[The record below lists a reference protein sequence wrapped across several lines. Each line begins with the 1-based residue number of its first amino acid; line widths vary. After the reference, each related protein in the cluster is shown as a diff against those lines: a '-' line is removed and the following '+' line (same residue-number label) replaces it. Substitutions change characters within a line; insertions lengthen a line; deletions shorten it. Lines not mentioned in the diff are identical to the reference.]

1 MSWFFLAIIA
11 PFLYALTN
19 QIDKA
24 LLEKYFKV
32 SGVGTLIIFSG
43 VLSVLALPVIYF
55 FEPTVFAIGRREMLL
70 MFFVGGLNLT
80 LLWAYL
86 IALKDDEA
94 SIIIVFYQLVP
105 VFALILGYYIL
116 GETINHSQAIAMGII
131 IFGTTLVSFEIN
143 DENNFKLKKQTV
155 IFMSIASVLWALES
169 VVFKYV
175 ALEENVLRS
184 LFWQNLALAV
194 AGIVIFC
201 IVPTYRQ
208 HFLDAVKVNS
218 KAIFSVNVANEI
230 IYMTANAVY
239 AYAYM
244 LAPIA
249 LVLLTNSFQPIFV
262 FAIGVFMT
270 IYFPHILSEKIEARH
285 LWQKGIAIL
294 ITGIGT
300 YLLLAQ

>member
-1 MSWFFLAIIA
+1 MSWFFLALIA

-24 LLEKYFKV
+24 LLDKYFKV

-43 VLSVLALPVIYF
+43 VLSILALPVIYF
-55 FEPTVFAIGRREMLL
+55 FDPTVFAIGTKEMLIML
-70 MFFVGGLNLT
+70 FVGILNLT

-86 IALKDDEA
+86 VALKDDEA

-105 VFALILGYYIL
+105 VFALVLGYYLL
-116 GETINHSQAIAMGII
+116 GETITSMQGIAMAII

-143 DENNFKLKKQTV
+143 DDNNFKLKRQTV
-155 IFMSIASVLWALES
+155 FFMLIASVLWALES
-169 VVFKYV
+169 VLFKYV

-184 LFWQNLALAV
+184 LFWHNLALAG
-194 AGIVIFC
+194 AGVLVFC
-201 IVPTYRQ
+201 FIPKYRH
-208 HFLDAVKVNS
+208 HFLESIKVNS
-218 KAIFSVNVANEI
+218 AAIFSVNVLNEI
-230 IYMTANAVY
+230 IYMVANAVY
-239 AYAYM
+239 GFAYM

-270 IYFPHILSEKIEARH
+270 LYFPHIISEKIEAKH
-285 LWQKGIAIL
+285 LWQKLLAII
-294 ITGIGT
+294 ITSIGT
-300 YLLLAQ
+300 FILLSQ

>member
-55 FEPTVFAIGRREMLL
+55 FEPSVFSMGGKEMLIML
-70 MFFVGGLNLT
+70 FVGVLNLT

-86 IALKDDEA
+86 VALKDDEA

-105 VFALILGYYIL
+105 VFALILGHYLL
-116 GETINHSQAIAMGII
+116 GESISTIEGIAMAII

-143 DENNFKLKKQTV
+143 DDNNFKLKRQTV
-155 IFMSIASVLWALES
+155 FFMTIASVLWALES
-169 VVFKYV
+169 VLFKYV

-184 LFWQNLALAV
+184 LFWQNLALAG
-194 AGIVIFC
+194 AGILIFC
-201 IVPTYRQ
+201 LIPKYRQ
-208 HFLDAVKVNS
+208 HFLEAVKVNS
-218 KAIFSVNVANEI
+218 KAIFSVNVINEV
-230 IYMTANAVY
+230 IYMGANAVY
-239 AYAYM
+239 AFAFM

-262 FAIGVFMT
+262 FMIGVFMT
-270 IYFPHILSEKIEARH
+270 IYFPHIISEKIEAKH
-285 LWQKGIAIL
+285 LWQKLIAII

-300 YLLLAQ
+300 YLLLT

>member
-1 MSWFFLAIIA
+1 MTWFFLAIIA

-24 LLEKYFKV
+24 LLDKYFKV

-43 VLSVLALPVIYF
+43 VLSVLALPAIYF
-55 FEPTVFAIGRREMLL
+55 FDPTVFSIGSREMLIML
-70 MFFVGGLNLT
+70 FVGILNIT
-80 LLWAYL
+80 LLWSYL

-105 VFALILGYYIL
+105 VFALVLAYYL
-116 GETINHSQAIAMGII
+116 LDETITTLQGVAMGII

-143 DENNFKLKKQTV
+143 DDNNFKLKKQTV
-155 IFMSIASVLWALES
+155 FLMIIASLLWALES
-169 VVFKYV
+169 VLFKYV

-184 LFWQNLALAV
+184 LFWQNLALAG
-194 AGIVIFC
+194 AGIAIFC
-201 IVPTYRQ
+201 FIPKYRQ
-208 HFLDAVKVNS
+208 HFLDSIKANS
-218 KAIFSVNVANEI
+218 VGIFSVNILNEI
-230 IYMTANAVY
+230 IYMLANAVY
-239 AYAYM
+239 AFAYM

-249 LVLLTNSFQPIFV
+249 LILLTNSFQPIFV

-270 IYFPHILSEKIEARH
+270 LYFPHIISEKIEAKH
-285 LWQKGIAIL
+285 LWQKLFAII

-300 YLLLAQ
+300 FILLYQ

>member
-1 MSWFFLAIIA
+1 MSWFLLALIA

-55 FEPTVFAIGRREMLL
+55 FEPTVFSIGTKEMFL
-70 MFFVGGLNLT
+70 MLFVGVLNLT

-94 SIIIVFYQLVP
+94 SIIVVFYQLVP
-105 VFALILGYYIL
+105 VFAFILGYYIL
-116 GETINHSQAIAMGII
+116 GETITKLQALAMAVI
-131 IFGTTLVSFEIN
+131 IFGTTLIAFEIN
-143 DENNFKLKKQTV
+143 DENNFRLKRKTV
-155 IFMSIASVLWALES
+155 FFMLIASSLWALES
-169 VVFKYV
+169 VIFKYV

-184 LFWQNLALAV
+184 LFWHNLALV
-194 AGIVIFC
+194 GAGLLVFTFI
-201 IVPTYRQ
+201 PKYRH
-208 HFLDAVKVNS
+208 HFLESIKVNS
-218 KAIFSVNVANEI
+218 KGIFSINIVNEI
-230 IYMTANAVY
+230 IYMLANAIY

-270 IYFPHILSEKIEARH
+270 LYFPHILSEKIEAKH
-285 LWQKGIAIL
+285 LWQKGIALI

-300 YLLLAQ
+300 YLLLGF